1 MKHFKIIVLLLISLN
16 LYSQEGIRPWEMKNA
31 NGKGYVMISGIDSV
45 MYYDLL
51 DTYIRDTLGY
61 SRIDSIKCVSDTI
74 RIYTNNGQFKMP
86 FSCSGG
92 GGGGGGITSL
102 NGLTGST
109 QTFAVGTSGT
119 DVNISSATSTHT
131 FNFPTASATNR
142 GVLSTTD
149 WTTFNNKYTPSGTA
163 GYVPFFATSS
173 TLTNQHDFNTL
184 NSSNAFKLGLG
195 FTSGGNSQFTNYLA
209 TTTGAGLVIQDNDAP
224 GIGWSTSTSNRW
236 ALMLNTSG
244 QLTFSRNTGGS
255 WASPYI
261 TIGGA
266 GSLTVTDLAG
276 IDTRMAV
283 VNASGTFST
292 QALPTSSSTNLSW
305 SGIAST
311 SATLNSSTGTDV
323 IFNAG
328 TGVTF
333 SGSTSLT
340 INAASSGTAGLTS
353 YQSIMDVGAATSV
366 YQYTTTSGATPTKV
380 LYNSQSTGNITY
392 YNGTSFPSGVG
403 NLLVPTTGTYEILY
417 SHDVSSNSTTG
428 TKLYSGI
435 YISDT
440 YSGGTS
446 SFNIQPFVTNQS
458 YHHSGRIVRTLNSG
472 QVVQVKMILEGATG
486 SHNFTTAGA
495 QLTLKK
501 LN

>member
-119 DVNISSATSTHT
+119 DVNISSASSTHI

-173 TLTNQHDFNTL
+173 TITSQHDFLTL

-195 FTSGGNSQFTNYLA
+195 FTSGGNSQLTNYLA

-236 ALMLNTSG
+236 AMMLNTSG

-261 TIGGA
+261 TIGNG
-266 GSLTVTDLAG
+266 GDVTITDLAG
-276 IDTRMAV
+276 TGTR
-283 VNASGTFST
+283 
-292 QALPTSSSTNLSW
+292 L
-305 SGIAST
+305 
-311 SATLNSSTGTDV
+311 ATASSTGLLGDLA
-323 IFNAG
+323 NG
-328 TGVTF
+328 TTGQVLAMT
-333 SGSTSLT
+333 GTNT
-340 INAASSGTAGLTS
+340 IGWTTPTTGTTGLTS
-353 YQSIMDVGAATSV
+353 YGSINDVGAVTTVYSYPSV
-366 YQYTTTSGATPTKV
+366 AGSTPKKI
-380 LYNSQSTGNITY
+380 LYNTWAGGNISYDPT
-392 YNGTSFPSGVG
+392 NNPG
-403 NLLVPTTGTYEILY
+403 NYVVPTTGTYEILY
-417 SHDVSSNSTTG
+417 SHSASSTSG
-428 TKLYSGI
+428 TCTKMYSGI
-435 YISDT
+435 YVNDVYSPGTTSFSIS
-440 YSGGTS
+440 
-446 SFNIQPFVTNQS
+446 PFVTNQN
-458 YHHSGRIVRTLNSG
+458 YYFSGRVVRQLFSG
-472 QVVQVKMILEGATG
+472 QQVQVKIVASGATETHEI
-486 SHNFTTAGA
+486 SVSSA